1 MPGGRRPRPTPRRP
15 QERTALAWRRTGLAL
30 LVGSL
35 TIGRLTLDTLG
46 PAVVLPTVI
55 GAALAGWVLLEAL
68 RSRRLARPHPEQ
80 PAFSVL
86 ADGRLPVVVAGLV
99 GGLALGELARGAS
112 SPCSERVPAPTQPA
126 RAGLMCGARSRA

>member
-1 MPGGRRPRPTPRRP
+1 MADRPDAGWSPPASDATAP
-15 QERTALAWRRTGLAL
+15 QERTVLAWRRTGLAL
-30 LVGSL
+30 LVGAL

-55 GAALAGWVLLEAL
+55 AATLAGWVLVEAL
-68 RSRRLARPHPEQ
+68 RARRLARPHPDQ

-99 GGLALGELARGAS
+99 GGLALGELAAA
-112 SPCSERVPAPTQPA
+112 VV
-126 RAGLMCGARSRA
+126 GLL

>member
-1 MPGGRRPRPTPRRP
+1 MADRPDAGSPRPASDATAP

-46 PAVVLPTVI
+46 PAVVLPTVV
-55 GAALAGWVLLEAL
+55 GVTLAGWVLLEAL

-99 GGLALGELARGAS
+99 GGLDLGELLAAD
-112 SPCSERVPAPTQPA
+112 
-126 RAGLMCGARSRA
+126 RALV

>member
-1 MPGGRRPRPTPRRP
+1 VAERPDAGSPRSASDATAP

-55 GAALAGWVLLEAL
+55 GTTLAGWVLLEAL

-86 ADGRLPVVVAGLV
+86 ADGRLPAVVAVLV
-99 GGLALGELARGAS
+99 GGLALGELAAA
-112 SPCSERVPAPTQPA
+112 VAA
-126 RAGLMCGARSRA
+126 LV

>member
-1 MPGGRRPRPTPRRP
+1 VDERAGAGGTRSASDHSAP

-30 LVGSL
+30 LVGVL

-46 PAVVLPTVI
+46 PAVLVPCALGVV
-55 GAALAGWVLLEAL
+55 LAGWVLIASLGQ
-68 RSRRLARPHPEQ
+68 RRVARANADE

-99 GGLALGELARGAS
+99 AGLALGELAS
-112 SPCSERVPAPTQPA
+112 TV
-126 RAGLMCGARSRA
+126 AGLLAPR

>member
-1 MPGGRRPRPTPRRP
+1 VADRPAAGSPRPASDATAP

-30 LVGSL
+30 LVGAL

-55 GAALAGWVLLEAL
+55 GVTLAGWVLLEAF
-68 RSRRLARPHPEQ
+68 RARRLARPHPEQ
-80 PAFSVL
+80 PALSVL

-99 GGLALGELARGAS
+99 GGLALGELAAA
-112 SPCSERVPAPTQPA
+112 VVDLFWAT
-126 RAGLMCGARSRA
+126 

>member
-1 MPGGRRPRPTPRRP
+1 MADRPDAGSSPPASDRTAP

-55 GAALAGWVLLEAL
+55 GVTLAGWVLLETL

-86 ADGRLPVVVAGLV
+86 VDGRRPAVVAGLV
-99 GGLALGELARGAS
+99 GGLALGELIAA
-112 SPCSERVPAPTQPA
+112 VV
-126 RAGLMCGARSRA
+126 GLL

>member
-1 MPGGRRPRPTPRRP
+1 MADRRDAGSSPPGSDRTAP

-35 TIGRLTLDTLG
+35 TIGRLTLDALG
-46 PAVVLPTVI
+46 PAVVVPTVI
-55 GAALAGWVLLEAL
+55 GVALAAWVLLQAL

-80 PAFSVL
+80 PTFSVL

-99 GGLALGELARGAS
+99 GGLALGELIAAL
-112 SPCSERVPAPTQPA
+112 V
-126 RAGLMCGARSRA
+126 GLLRTP